1 MAIGKGLL
9 DLENLKR
16 YAKEYDTVLR
26 TLPYFTFQEF
36 ASAMK
41 LNVIEVEKEDVLVN
55 ARRKAGNTGPYKA
68 GASISY
74 PDEVGKLVEMSL
86 KPELTV
92 SRLKD
97 NILNYSDKKII
108 SNAGQKVD
116 HTVKKHP
123 LEKMIV
129 DNHIISHS
137 EDVTF
142 SAFFAERNDGIFS
155 PMTAFTGYFPWI
167 DQFKTTHDITMANR
181 NLVPT
186 GLFGS
191 GDGVNDYDRLVN
203 FIRAANPMLRRS
215 AVLYYSSTVEMICIE
230 AYRQMTKSF
239 ARPTS
244 EEFWKAV
251 KEDSKCPGLQ
261 PITHEAYGTGH
272 ALIMIRPG
280 MMDFGVNT
288 NKATKF
294 VQIRDIFEDPN
305 ELQFWLQAAYGTRF
319 QDIHCKVFQ
328 VNEHINES
336 VDLAGDYVSGGALT
350 VTLSPAGAIE
360 AGAQWKLNETGTWMN
375 SGETLLGV
383 PSGNQTIMYKAAT
396 GYTGPSNAS
405 IAVEDGKDFSK
416 EGVYTK

>member
-1 MAIGKGLL
+1 MEKEKGLL
-9 DLENLKR
+9 DVEKLKR
-16 YAKEYDTVLR
+16 YAKEYDGALR
-26 TLPYFTFQEF
+26 ILPYFTFQEF

-41 LNVIEVEKEDVLVN
+41 LNVIEVENENVLVN

-74 PDEVGKLVEMSL
+74 PDEIGKLVEMSL

-92 SRLKD
+92 CRLKD
-97 NILNYSDKKII
+97 NILNYQEKKII

-137 EDVTF
+137 EDIIF
-142 SAFFAERNDGIFS
+142 STFFAERNDNIFS
-155 PMTAFTGYFPWI
+155 PLTSFTGFFPWI
-167 DQFKTTHDITMANR
+167 DEFKTTNDITMANR

-186 GLFGS
+186 GMFGS
-191 GDGVNDYDRLVN
+191 GDGVNDFDRLVN
-203 FIRAANPMLRRS
+203 FIRSANPFLRRS
-215 AVLYYSSTVEMICIE
+215 AILYYSSTIELICIE
-230 AYRQMTKSF
+230 AYRQTTKAF

-251 KEDSKCPGLQ
+251 KEEAKCPSLQ

-288 NKATKF
+288 NKASKF
-294 VQIRDIFEDPN
+294 VHIRDIFEDPN
-305 ELQFWLQAAYGTRF
+305 ELQFWIQAAFGTRF
-319 QDIHCKVFQ
+319 QDIHPKVFQ
-328 VNEHINES
+328 TNEFTNQA

-350 VTLSPAGAIE
+350 VIISPEAVENGAK
-360 AGAQWKLNETGTWMN
+360 WKLGDAGEWID
-375 SGETLLGV
+375 SGKTLLGV
-383 PSGNQTIMYKAAT
+383 PAGEQTIKFKTAT
-396 GYTGPSNAS
+396 GYTSPSDVS
-405 IAVEDGKDFSK
+405 ILIKDGIDSTA
-416 EGVYTK
+416 EGIYTK